1 MERKMQAGAIK
12 HLYQKARGLRNNS
25 TYAESV
31 LWEYLRTNPLGL
43 KFRRQHP
50 YSIYILDFYC
60 HSVKLIIEVAGSI
73 HHRPDIKLNDNE
85 SSAFYK
91 KMD

>member
-12 HLYQKARGLRNNS
+12 HLYQKARELRNFS

-73 HHRPDIKLNDNE
+73 HHRPDIKLNDN
-85 SSAFYK
+85 K
-91 KMD
+91 RQRLLQKMS